1 MKTEIAECCRRL
13 RLSKN
18 IAEISDQVEA
28 DTYQEYL
35 LQILRQEVAYR
46 ETTRKNRL
54 VKQAGFYNVKTFEGY
69 CFDDIRLP
77 TELSV
82 AELKEAAFVRQ
93 QKNLIFYGNV
103 GTGKT
108 HLATAIGIEACNRGM
123 AVRFFRT
130 ATPSSR

>member
-1 MKTEIAECCRRL
+1 MVVVLMKTEIAECCRRL

-35 LQILRQEVAYR
+35 LKILRQEVAYR

-54 VKQAGFYNVKTFEGY
+54 VKQAGFYSVKTFEGY
-69 CFDDIRLP
+69 CFDEIRLP

-82 AELKEAAFVRQ
+82 AEL
-93 QKNLIFYGNV
+93 
-103 GTGKT
+103 
-108 HLATAIGIEACNRGM
+108 
-123 AVRFFRT
+123 
-130 ATPSSR
+130 